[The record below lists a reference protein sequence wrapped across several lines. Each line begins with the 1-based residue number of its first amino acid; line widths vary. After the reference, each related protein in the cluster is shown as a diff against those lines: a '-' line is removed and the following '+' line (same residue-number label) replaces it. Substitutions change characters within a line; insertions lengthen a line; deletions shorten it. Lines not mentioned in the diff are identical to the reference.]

1 MGTCTCFFPFSTG
14 GHTEQSETTKVPSR
28 GKAPLR
34 MRQQSLAALFWAVR
48 AQQGGFSENCPA
60 FSRPRAVWQLPR
72 LWALKGGGPLFRLR
86 ARQEARGAAFPSAA
100 RASHAAP
107 AAERDSRVD
116 ASGLYAETQKTLK
129 FTKDMHG
136 VRFDAYIKS
145 ENLWAEIGR
154 RVPRAKALH
163 S

>member
-1 MGTCTCFFPFSTG
+1 MFFPFFYRITTG
-14 GHTEQSETTKVPSR
+14 GHPAQSETTKLPSR

-34 MRQQSLAALFWAVR
+34 MRQQSLAAPFWAVR

-86 ARQEARGAAFPSAA
+86 ARQEARGAGSPSAA
-100 RASHAAP
+100 RASHALP
-107 AAERDSRVD
+107 VTERDSRVD

>member
-1 MGTCTCFFPFSTG
+1 MGTCTCFFPFCTG
-14 GHTEQSETTKVPSR
+14 GHPAQSETAKVPSR
-28 GKAPLR
+28 GKAELR
-34 MRQQSLAALFWAVR
+34 VRQRSAAALFWAVR
-48 AQQGGFSENCPA
+48 TQQGASSENCPV

-72 LWALKGGGPLFRLR
+72 LWALKGGGSLFCLR
-86 ARQEARGAAFPSAA
+86 ARQEARGTGFPSAA
-100 RASHAAP
+100 GASHAVP
-107 AAERDSRVD
+107 VAEWDSCVD
-116 ASGLYAETQKTLK
+116 VSGLYAETQKTLK

>member
-1 MGTCTCFFPFSTG
+1 MFFPFFYRITTG
-14 GHTEQSETTKVPSR
+14 GHPAQSETTKLPSR

-34 MRQQSLAALFWAVR
+34 MRQQSLAAPFWAVC

-86 ARQEARGAAFPSAA
+86 ARQEARGAGYPSVA

-107 AAERDSRVD
+107 AAERDSCAD